1 MNFSKNVFCASSAI
15 VLACQALAAAC
26 QGASTVDSPAN
37 MHSNVKLGRGLIRSC
52 DKIVIYH
59 ALYGEVAF
67 EGKRLSSLVERLEKC
82 LRDEWWC
89 DGFATKGREGWR
101 VMIEFSVKSKNDP
114 SKYDIIALFPL
125 DSLVCKVGE
134 LESLKKL
141 LKEAF
146 PHKESS
152 GVSPK

>member
-1 MNFSKNVFCASSAI
+1 MKFIKNVFCASSAL
-15 VLACQALAAAC
+15 VLAWGAAAADG
-26 QGASTVDSPAN
+26 QGAVDAPEN
-37 MHSNVKLGRGLIRSC
+37 MHSNVKLGRGLIKLC

-67 EGKRLSSLVERLEKC
+67 EGNRLSALVERLEKC
-82 LRDEWWC
+82 MRDEWWC

-125 DSLVCKVGE
+125 DRQVCKVEE
-134 LESLKKL
+134 LDSLKKL
-141 LKEAF
+141 LKELF

-152 GVSPK
+152 EVSPK